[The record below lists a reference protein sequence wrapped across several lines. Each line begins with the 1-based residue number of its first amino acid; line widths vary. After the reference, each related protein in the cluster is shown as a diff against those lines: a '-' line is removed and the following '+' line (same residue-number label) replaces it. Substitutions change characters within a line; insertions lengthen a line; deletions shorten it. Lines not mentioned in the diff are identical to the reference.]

1 MRMVRFWSAL
11 ARYKALVMSIR
22 QLQRFLPGSG
32 VRPQAIVGSGR
43 KRGAPC
49 AFERWAQALSLA
61 ARWIG
66 AALLLGAALAGSG
79 GCTEPADQAQ
89 PPKAA
94 DLAPPSPI
102 LQDGA
107 LHYSANHP
115 QIGQLKLAPAVE
127 ARESQGE
134 IAARLAWNEER
145 TQRVRSAFAGQV
157 NAILADL
164 GQAVRPGQVLARLAS
179 AEFGAAQADAQRSE
193 VDLQLA
199 QQVMRRRQALLELDV
214 IARKEY
220 EEAQAE
226 VQRARAEAERAQSRM
241 RLYGAADRVDL
252 DLGLRASI
260 AGLIVERNISPG
272 QEVRPDGDAPPLF
285 VISDP
290 SSLWLHLEAREAD
303 LPFLRP
309 GSSLQFEVT
318 ALKGRRFPARV
329 LVVGAQIDPQTRT
342 VRVRALV
349 DNADRV
355 LRSEMIATAYY
366 ARREQGLLEVASD
379 AVFLWGK
386 QHAVFVSDQPGV
398 YRIRSVEVAHL
409 GAERVLLAGGLKPGE
424 QVVMQNALLLMREMK
439 FAEDAARRSGAPR

>member
-1 MRMVRFWSAL
+1 M
-11 ARYKALVMSIR
+11 
-22 QLQRFLPGSG
+22 
-32 VRPQAIVGSGR
+32 
-43 KRGAPC
+43 
-49 AFERWAQALSLA
+49 
-61 ARWIG
+61 
-66 AALLLGAALAGSG
+66 G
-79 GCTEPADQAQ
+79 GCTESGDPAQRPRASEI
-89 PPKAA
+89 
-94 DLAPPSPI
+94 APPSPI

-115 QIGQLKLAPAVE
+115 QIGLLKLAPAAE
-127 ARESQGE
+127 PKEGQGE

-157 NAILADL
+157 NSILADL

-193 VDLQLA
+193 VNLQLA
-199 QQVMRRRQALLELDV
+199 QQVMRRRQALFELDV
-214 IARKEY
+214 IARKEV

-226 VQRARAEAERAQSRM
+226 VLRARAEAERAQSRT

-272 QEVRPDGDAPPLF
+272 QEVRPDADAQPLF

-290 SSLWLHLEAREAD
+290 TSLWLNLEARETD

-309 GSSLQFEVT
+309 GSTLQFEVT
-318 ALKGRRFPARV
+318 TFKGRRFPARV

-349 DNADRV
+349 DNAEGV
-355 LRSEMIATAYY
+355 LRSEMVATAYY
-366 ARREQGLLEVASD
+366 PRREQGLLEVPAD
-379 AVFLWGK
+379 AVFLREK
-386 QHAVFVSDQPGV
+386 QHAVFVSEQPGV
-398 YRIRSVEVAHL
+398 YRMRSVEVAHL
-409 GAERVLLAGGLKPGE
+409 GAERVLLASGLTQGE
-424 QVVMQNALLLMREMK
+424 RVVVQNALLLLREMK
-439 FAEDAARRSGAPR
+439 FAEDAARRIGAQR